1 MSAGGEA
8 RTAAREGRSQ
18 RPQGRSERAAGAR
31 HYIVTPPAEI
41 AMRATRKVRRRAI
54 ATRPTLDR
62 GMLKF
67 SDEAEV

>member
-1 MSAGGEA
+1 MSTGGEA

-41 AMRATRKVRRRAI
+41 AMRATRRVRRRAI
-54 ATRPTLDR
+54 ATRPTLNR

>member
-1 MSAGGEA
+1 MSTGGEA
-8 RTAAREGRSQ
+8 K
-18 RPQGRSERAAGAR
+18 
-31 HYIVTPPAEI
+31 
-41 AMRATRKVRRRAI
+41 TRRVRRRAI

>member
-1 MSAGGEA
+1 MSTAGEA
-8 RTAAREGRSQ
+8 KTAAREGRSQ
-18 RPQGRSERAAGAR
+18 RPQGRSERATGAR
-31 HYIVTPPAEI
+31 HYNVTAPAEI
-41 AMRATRKVRRRAI
+41 AMRATRRVRRRAI

>member
-8 RTAAREGRSQ
+8 RTAAREGGSQ
-18 RPQGRSERAAGAR
+18 RPQGRPERAAGAR
-31 HYIVTPPAEI
+31 HYNVTAPAEI
-41 AMRATRKVRRRAI
+41 AIRATRRVRRRAI